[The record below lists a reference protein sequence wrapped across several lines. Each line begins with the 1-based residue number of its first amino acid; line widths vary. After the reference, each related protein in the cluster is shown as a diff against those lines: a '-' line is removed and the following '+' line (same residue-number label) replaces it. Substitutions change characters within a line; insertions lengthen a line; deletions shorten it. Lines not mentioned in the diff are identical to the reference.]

1 MADRKS
7 RPGSGEKK
15 NKTKSR
21 IDTATVKKLVR
32 LLKGDIAFIALAL
45 AISLVSIVASL
56 YINVQIGRAVDCMV
70 SEGNVDFDG
79 VRNSCMIIAVC
90 VAISAVFAYVSKM
103 ILDRI
108 AFKTVKRFRESLFA
122 KIQRVSVSYIDSHT
136 PGDMISR
143 LINDIEQISD
153 GMILSFAE
161 LFSGIVTIAGTLV
174 FMFMLDWR
182 ITLIVL
188 FATPFT
194 LFVARFIA
202 NSTYKYFTRQTKDN
216 ASLTSSVEESVT
228 GISVLRAFSMEGRRR
243 ALLREEGEKLMKSST
258 SATFFSSTVLP
269 TTRLINGIIYAAVG
283 VAGAL
288 TVIKNGSVPGGL
300 TVGLLSS
307 FLAYATKFSTP
318 FNEISGVMAEF
329 QGAVAGAKRVF
340 DVLETP
346 DEYEAEDSRDD
357 VESKGGVLIENVDFS
372 YDPDVP
378 LIRNF
383 NLEAKPGQ
391 RVAIVGP
398 TGCGKTTF
406 INLLMRFYDVDA
418 GRISMDGTDIRKI
431 TRDCVHRNYGM
442 VLQETWL
449 RSGTVR
455 DNIAMGRPGAT
466 DEEIQQAAKLAHAHS
481 FIIKLPD
488 GYNTEVSNELAG
500 LSYGQKQ
507 LICIARLMLT
517 SPPMLILDE
526 ATSSIDT
533 RTEIKVQSGFK
544 KLMRG
549 RTSFIVA
556 HRLSTIK
563 NCDRIVVMR
572 DGVIEEQGTH
582 AELLGHDGFY
592 KELYESQ
599 NN

>member
-1 MADRKS
+1 MADRRS
-7 RPGSGEKK
+7 NNRF
-15 NKTKSR
+15 
-21 IDTATVKKLVR
+21 DTRTVGKLLR
-32 LLKGDIAFIALAL
+32 LLKGDVAFIILAL
-45 AISLVSIVASL
+45 LISLVSIVASL
-56 YINVQIGRAVDCMV
+56 YINVLIGRAIDCMV
-70 SEGNVDFDG
+70 SEGNVDFAG
-79 VRNSCMIIAVC
+79 VRNSCVIIAVC
-90 VAISAVFAYVSKM
+90 VVISAVFAYVSKM

-108 AFKTVKRFRESLFA
+108 AFKTVKRFRDSLFG

-161 LFSGIVTIAGTLV
+161 LFSGVVTIAGTLV

-194 LFVARFIA
+194 LLVARFIA

-216 ASLTSSVEESVT
+216 ASLTSAVEESIT
-228 GISVLRAFSMEGRRR
+228 GISVLRAFSMEDRRR
-243 ALLREEGEKLMKSST
+243 ALLKEEGERLKKSST
-258 SATFFSSTVLP
+258 SATFFSSTVMP
-269 TTRLINGIIYAAVG
+269 TTRIINGIIYAAVG

-307 FLAYATKFSTP
+307 FLAYATRFSTP
-318 FNEISGVMAEF
+318 FNDISGVMAEF

-346 DEYEAEDSRDD
+346 DETDPEDSLDD

-372 YDPDVP
+372 YDKNIP
-378 LIRNF
+378 LIKNF

-418 GRISMDGTDIRKI
+418 GSISIDGTDVRNI

-466 DEEIQQAAKLAHAHS
+466 DEEIEQAAKLAHAHS
-481 FIIKLPD
+481 FIVKLPD

-563 NCDRIVVMR
+563 NCDLIVVMR
-572 DGVIEEQGTH
+572 DGKIEEQGTH
-582 AELLGHDGFY
+582 EELLGHEGFY

>member
-7 RPGSGEKK
+7 RPASGEKK

-70 SEGNVDFDG
+70 SEGNVDFEG
-79 VRNSCMIIAVC
+79 VRNSCVIIAVC

-346 DEYEAEDSRDD
+346 DEYEAKDSRDD
-357 VESKGGVLIENVDFS
+357 VESKGGILIENVDFS

-466 DEEIQQAAKLAHAHS
+466 DEEIQQAAKLARAHS

>member
-1 MADRKS
+1 MADRRS
-7 RPGSGEKK
+7 NNRF
-15 NKTKSR
+15 
-21 IDTATVKKLVR
+21 DTRTVGKLLR
-32 LLKGDIAFIALAL
+32 LLKGDVAFIILAL
-45 AISLVSIVASL
+45 LISLVSIVASL
-56 YINVQIGRAVDCMV
+56 YINVLIGRAIDCMV
-70 SEGNVDFDG
+70 SEGNVDFAG
-79 VRNSCMIIAVC
+79 VRNSCVIIAVC
-90 VAISAVFAYVSKM
+90 VVISAVFAYVSKM

-108 AFKTVKRFRESLFA
+108 AFKTVKRFRDSLFG

-161 LFSGIVTIAGTLV
+161 LFSGVVTIAGTLV

-194 LFVARFIA
+194 LLVARFIA

-216 ASLTSSVEESVT
+216 ASLTSAVEESIT
-228 GISVLRAFSMEGRRR
+228 GISVLRAFSMEDRRR
-243 ALLREEGEKLMKSST
+243 ALLKEEGERLKKSST
-258 SATFFSSTVLP
+258 SATFFSSTVMP
-269 TTRLINGIIYAAVG
+269 TTRIINGIIYAAVG

-318 FNEISGVMAEF
+318 FNDISGVMAEF

-340 DVLETP
+340 DVLETH
-346 DEYEAEDSRDD
+346 DETDPEDSLDD

-372 YDPDVP
+372 YDKNVP
-378 LIRNF
+378 LIKNF

-418 GRISMDGTDIRKI
+418 GSISIDGTDVRNI

-466 DEEIQQAAKLAHAHS
+466 DEEIEQAAKLAHAHS
-481 FIIKLPD
+481 FIVKLPD

-563 NCDRIVVMR
+563 NCDLIVVMR
-572 DGVIEEQGTH
+572 DGKIEEQGTH
-582 AELLGHDGFY
+582 EELLGHEGFY

>member
-1 MADRKS
+1 MADRRS
-7 RPGSGEKK
+7 NNRF
-15 NKTKSR
+15 
-21 IDTATVKKLVR
+21 DTRTVGKLLR
-32 LLKGDIAFIALAL
+32 LLKGDVAFIILAL
-45 AISLVSIVASL
+45 LISLVSIVASL
-56 YINVQIGRAVDCMV
+56 YINVLIGRAIDCMV
-70 SEGNVDFDG
+70 SEGNVDFAG
-79 VRNSCMIIAVC
+79 VRNSCVIIAVC
-90 VAISAVFAYVSKM
+90 VVISAVFAYVSKM

-108 AFKTVKRFRESLFA
+108 AFKTVKRFRDSLFG

-161 LFSGIVTIAGTLV
+161 LFSGVVTIAGTLV

-194 LFVARFIA
+194 LLVARFIA

-216 ASLTSSVEESVT
+216 ASLTSAVEESIT
-228 GISVLRAFSMEGRRR
+228 GISVLRAFSMEDRRR
-243 ALLREEGEKLMKSST
+243 ALLKEEGERLKKSST
-258 SATFFSSTVLP
+258 SATFFSSTVMP
-269 TTRLINGIIYAAVG
+269 TTRIINGIIYAAVG

-318 FNEISGVMAEF
+318 FNDISGVMAEF

-346 DEYEAEDSRDD
+346 DETDPEDSLDD

-372 YDPDVP
+372 YDKNVP
-378 LIRNF
+378 LIKNF

-418 GRISMDGTDIRKI
+418 GSISIDGTDVRNI

-466 DEEIQQAAKLAHAHS
+466 DEEIEQAAKLAHAHS
-481 FIIKLPD
+481 FIVMLPD

-563 NCDRIVVMR
+563 NCDLIVVMR
-572 DGVIEEQGTH
+572 DGKIEEQGTH
-582 AELLGHDGFY
+582 EELLGHEGIY
-592 KELYESQ
+592 KELY
-599 NN
+599 

>member
-1 MADRKS
+1 MADRRS
-7 RPGSGEKK
+7 NNRF
-15 NKTKSR
+15 
-21 IDTATVKKLVR
+21 DTRTVGKLLR
-32 LLKGDIAFIALAL
+32 LLKGDVAFIILAL
-45 AISLVSIVASL
+45 LISLVSIVASL
-56 YINVQIGRAVDCMV
+56 YINVLIGRAVDCMV
-70 SEGNVDFDG
+70 SEGNVDFAG
-79 VRNSCMIIAVC
+79 VRNSCVIIAVC
-90 VAISAVFAYVSKM
+90 VVISAVFAYVSKM

-108 AFKTVKRFRESLFA
+108 AFKTVKRFRDSLFG

-161 LFSGIVTIAGTLV
+161 LFSGVVTIAGTLV

-194 LFVARFIA
+194 LLVARFIA

-216 ASLTSSVEESVT
+216 ASLTSAAEESIT
-228 GISVLRAFSMEGRRR
+228 GISVLRAFSMEDRRR
-243 ALLREEGEKLMKSST
+243 ALLKEEGERLKKSST
-258 SATFFSSTVLP
+258 SATFFSSTVMP
-269 TTRLINGIIYAAVG
+269 TTRIINGIIYAAVG

-307 FLAYATKFSTP
+307 FLAYATRFSTP
-318 FNEISGVMAEF
+318 FNDISGVMAEF

-346 DEYEAEDSRDD
+346 DETDPEDSLDD

-372 YDPDVP
+372 YDKNVP
-378 LIRNF
+378 LIKNF

-418 GRISMDGTDIRKI
+418 GSISIDGTDVRNI

-466 DEEIQQAAKLAHAHS
+466 DEEIEQAAKLAHAHS
-481 FIIKLPD
+481 FIEKLPD

-563 NCDRIVVMR
+563 NCDLIVVMR
-572 DGVIEEQGTH
+572 DGKIEEQGTH
-582 AELLGHDGFY
+582 EELLGHEGFY

>member
-7 RPGSGEKK
+7 RQAAGEKK

-70 SEGNVDFDG
+70 SKGNVDFEG
-79 VRNSCMIIAVC
+79 VRNSCVIIAVC

-466 DEEIQQAAKLAHAHS
+466 DEEIQQAAKLARAHS

-563 NCDRIVVMR
+563 NCDQIVVMR

>member
-21 IDTATVKKLVR
+21 IDTATVKKLIR

-56 YINVQIGRAVDCMV
+56 YINVLIGRAVDCMV
-70 SEGNVDFDG
+70 SKGNVDFEG
-79 VRNSCMIIAVC
+79 VRNSCVIIAVC

-194 LFVARFIA
+194 LLVARFIA

-269 TTRLINGIIYAAVG
+269 TTRIINGIIYAAVG

-346 DEYEAEDSRDD
+346 DEYEADDSRDD

-406 INLLMRFYDVDA
+406 INLLMRFYDVDS

-466 DEEIQQAAKLAHAHS
+466 DEEIQQAAKLARAHS
-481 FIIKLPD
+481 FIVKLPD

-563 NCDRIVVMR
+563 NCDQIVVMR

>member
-1 MADRKS
+1 MADRRS
-7 RPGSGEKK
+7 NNRF
-15 NKTKSR
+15 
-21 IDTATVKKLVR
+21 DTRTVGKLLR
-32 LLKGDIAFIALAL
+32 LLKGDVAFIILAL
-45 AISLVSIVASL
+45 LISLVSIVASL
-56 YINVQIGRAVDCMV
+56 YINVLIGRAIDCMV
-70 SEGNVDFDG
+70 SEGNVDFAG
-79 VRNSCMIIAVC
+79 VRNSCVIIAVC
-90 VAISAVFAYVSKM
+90 VVISAVFAYVSKM

-108 AFKTVKRFRESLFA
+108 AFKTVKRFRDSLFG

-161 LFSGIVTIAGTLV
+161 LFSGVVTIAGTLV

-194 LFVARFIA
+194 LLVARFIA

-216 ASLTSSVEESVT
+216 ASLTSAVEESIT
-228 GISVLRAFSMEGRRR
+228 GISVLRAFSMEDRRR
-243 ALLREEGEKLMKSST
+243 ALLKEEGERLKKSST
-258 SATFFSSTVLP
+258 SATFFSSTVMP
-269 TTRLINGIIYAAVG
+269 TTRIINGIIYAAVG

-307 FLAYATKFSTP
+307 FLAYATRFSTP
-318 FNEISGVMAEF
+318 FNDISGVMAEF

-346 DEYEAEDSRDD
+346 DETDPEDSLDD

-372 YDPDVP
+372 YDKNVP
-378 LIRNF
+378 LIKNF

-418 GRISMDGTDIRKI
+418 GSISIDGTDVRSI

-466 DEEIQQAAKLAHAHS
+466 DEEIEQAAKLAHAHS
-481 FIIKLPD
+481 FIVKLPD

-563 NCDRIVVMR
+563 NCDLIVVMR
-572 DGVIEEQGTH
+572 DGKIEEQGTH
-582 AELLGHDGFY
+582 EELLGHEGFY

>member
-1 MADRKS
+1 MADRRS
-7 RPGSGEKK
+7 NNRF
-15 NKTKSR
+15 
-21 IDTATVKKLVR
+21 DTRTVGKLLR
-32 LLKGDIAFIALAL
+32 LLKGDVAFIILAL
-45 AISLVSIVASL
+45 LISLVSIVASL
-56 YINVQIGRAVDCMV
+56 YINVLIGRAIDCMV
-70 SEGNVDFDG
+70 SEGNVDFAG
-79 VRNSCMIIAVC
+79 VRNSCVIIAVC
-90 VAISAVFAYVSKM
+90 VVISAVFAYVSKM

-108 AFKTVKRFRESLFA
+108 AFKTVKRFRDSLFG

-161 LFSGIVTIAGTLV
+161 LFSGVVTIAGTLV

-194 LFVARFIA
+194 LLVARFIA

-216 ASLTSSVEESVT
+216 ASLTSAVEESIT
-228 GISVLRAFSMEGRRR
+228 GISVLRAFSMEDRRR
-243 ALLREEGEKLMKSST
+243 ALLKEEGERLKKSST
-258 SATFFSSTVLP
+258 SATFFSSTVMP
-269 TTRLINGIIYAAVG
+269 TTRIINGIIYAAVG

-307 FLAYATKFSTP
+307 FLAYATRFSTP
-318 FNEISGVMAEF
+318 FNDISGVMAEF

-346 DEYEAEDSRDD
+346 DETDPEDSLDD

-372 YDPDVP
+372 YDKNVP
-378 LIRNF
+378 LIKNF

-418 GRISMDGTDIRKI
+418 GSISIDGTDVRNI

-466 DEEIQQAAKLAHAHS
+466 DEEIEQAAKLAHAHS
-481 FIIKLPD
+481 FIVKLPD

-563 NCDRIVVMR
+563 NCDLIVVMR
-572 DGVIEEQGTH
+572 DGKIVEQGTH
-582 AELLGHDGFY
+582 EELLGHEGFY

>member
-1 MADRKS
+1 MADRRS
-7 RPGSGEKK
+7 NNRF
-15 NKTKSR
+15 
-21 IDTATVKKLVR
+21 DTRTVGKLLR
-32 LLKGDIAFIALAL
+32 LLKGDVAFIILAL
-45 AISLVSIVASL
+45 LISLVSIVASL
-56 YINVQIGRAVDCMV
+56 YINVLIGRAIDCMV
-70 SEGNVDFDG
+70 SEGNVDFAG
-79 VRNSCMIIAVC
+79 VRNSCVIIAVC
-90 VAISAVFAYVSKM
+90 VVISAVCAYVSKM

-108 AFKTVKRFRESLFA
+108 AFKTVKRFRDSLFG

-161 LFSGIVTIAGTLV
+161 LFSGVVTIAGTLV

-194 LFVARFIA
+194 LLVARFIA

-216 ASLTSSVEESVT
+216 ASLTSAVEESIT
-228 GISVLRAFSMEGRRR
+228 GISVLRAFSMEDRRR
-243 ALLREEGEKLMKSST
+243 ALLKEEGERLKKSST
-258 SATFFSSTVLP
+258 SATFFSSTVMP
-269 TTRLINGIIYAAVG
+269 TTRIINGIIYAAVG

-307 FLAYATKFSTP
+307 FLAYATRFSTP
-318 FNEISGVMAEF
+318 FNDISGVMAEF

-346 DEYEAEDSRDD
+346 DETDPEDSLDD

-372 YDPDVP
+372 YDKNVP
-378 LIRNF
+378 LIKNF

-418 GRISMDGTDIRKI
+418 GSISIDGTDVRNI

-466 DEEIQQAAKLAHAHS
+466 DEEIEQAAKLAHAHS
-481 FIIKLPD
+481 FIVKLPD

-563 NCDRIVVMR
+563 NCDLIVVMR
-572 DGVIEEQGTH
+572 DGKIEEQGTH
-582 AELLGHDGFY
+582 EELLGHEGFY

>member
-1 MADRKS
+1 
-7 RPGSGEKK
+7 
-15 NKTKSR
+15 
-21 IDTATVKKLVR
+21 
-32 LLKGDIAFIALAL
+32 
-45 AISLVSIVASL
+45 
-56 YINVQIGRAVDCMV
+56 CMV
-70 SEGNVDFDG
+70 SKGNVDFEG
-79 VRNSCMIIAVC
+79 VRNSCVIIAVC

-346 DEYEAEDSRDD
+346 DEYEAEDSLDD

-398 TGCGKTTF
+398 TGCGKTTL

-466 DEEIQQAAKLAHAHS
+466 DEEIQQAAKLARAHS

-500 LSYGQKQ
+500 LAYGQKQ

-563 NCDRIVVMR
+563 NCDLIVVMR

>member
-1 MADRKS
+1 MADRRS
-7 RPGSGEKK
+7 NNRF
-15 NKTKSR
+15 
-21 IDTATVKKLVR
+21 DTRTVGKLLR
-32 LLKGDIAFIALAL
+32 LLKGDVAFIILAL
-45 AISLVSIVASL
+45 LISLVSIVASL
-56 YINVQIGRAVDCMV
+56 YINVLIGRAIDCMV
-70 SEGNVDFDG
+70 SEGNVDFAG
-79 VRNSCMIIAVC
+79 VRNSCVIIAVC
-90 VAISAVFAYVSKM
+90 VVISAVCAYVSKM

-108 AFKTVKRFRESLFA
+108 AFKTVKRFRDSLFG

-161 LFSGIVTIAGTLV
+161 LFSGVVTIAGTLV

-194 LFVARFIA
+194 LLVARFIA

-216 ASLTSSVEESVT
+216 ASLTSAVEESIT
-228 GISVLRAFSMEGRRR
+228 GISVLRAFSMEDRRR
-243 ALLREEGEKLMKSST
+243 ALLKEEGERLKKSST
-258 SATFFSSTVLP
+258 SATFFSSTVMP
-269 TTRLINGIIYAAVG
+269 TTRIINGIIYAAVG

-307 FLAYATKFSTP
+307 FLAYATRFSTP
-318 FNEISGVMAEF
+318 FNDISGVMAEF
-329 QGAVAGAKRVF
+329 QGAVAGAQRVF

-346 DEYEAEDSRDD
+346 DETDPEDSLDD

-372 YDPDVP
+372 YDKNVP
-378 LIRNF
+378 LIKNF
-383 NLEAKPGQ
+383 NLEARPGQ

-418 GRISMDGTDIRKI
+418 GSISIDGTDVRNI

-466 DEEIQQAAKLAHAHS
+466 DEEIEQAAKLAHAHS
-481 FIIKLPD
+481 FIVKLPD

-563 NCDRIVVMR
+563 NCDLIVVMR
-572 DGVIEEQGTH
+572 DGKIEEQGTH
-582 AELLGHDGFY
+582 EELLGHEGFY

>member
-7 RPGSGEKK
+7 RPASGEKK
-15 NKTKSR
+15 NKAKSR

-70 SEGNVDFDG
+70 SKGNVDFEG
-79 VRNSCMIIAVC
+79 VRNSCVIIAVC

-161 LFSGIVTIAGTLV
+161 LFSGIVTIVGTLV

-243 ALLREEGEKLMKSST
+243 ALLKEEGEKLMKSST

-466 DEEIQQAAKLAHAHS
+466 DDEIRQAAKLARAHS
-481 FIIKLPD
+481 FIVKLPD

>member
-1 MADRKS
+1 MADRRS
-7 RPGSGEKK
+7 NNRF
-15 NKTKSR
+15 
-21 IDTATVKKLVR
+21 DTRTVGKLLR
-32 LLKGDIAFIALAL
+32 LLKGDVAFIILAL
-45 AISLVSIVASL
+45 LISLVSIVASL
-56 YINVQIGRAVDCMV
+56 YINVLIGRAVDCMV
-70 SEGNVDFDG
+70 SEGNVDFAG
-79 VRNSCMIIAVC
+79 VRNSCVIIAVC
-90 VAISAVFAYVSKM
+90 VVISAVFAYVSKM

-108 AFKTVKRFRESLFA
+108 AFKTVKRFRDSLFG

-161 LFSGIVTIAGTLV
+161 LFSGVVTIAGTLV

-194 LFVARFIA
+194 LLVARFIA

-216 ASLTSSVEESVT
+216 ASLTSAVEESIT
-228 GISVLRAFSMEGRRR
+228 GISVLRAFSMEDRRR
-243 ALLREEGEKLMKSST
+243 ALLKEEGERLKKSST
-258 SATFFSSTVLP
+258 SATFFSSTVMP
-269 TTRLINGIIYAAVG
+269 TTRIINGIIYAAVG

-318 FNEISGVMAEF
+318 FNDISGVMAEF

-346 DEYEAEDSRDD
+346 DETDPEDSLDD

-372 YDPDVP
+372 YDKNVP
-378 LIRNF
+378 LIKNF

-418 GRISMDGTDIRKI
+418 GSISIDGTDVRNI

-466 DEEIQQAAKLAHAHS
+466 DEEIEQAAKLAHAHS
-481 FIIKLPD
+481 FIEKLPD

-563 NCDRIVVMR
+563 NCDLIVVMR
-572 DGVIEEQGTH
+572 DGKIEEQGTH
-582 AELLGHDGFY
+582 EELLGHEGFY

>member
-1 MADRKS
+1 MADIKS
-7 RPGSGEKK
+7 RPASGEKK

-70 SEGNVDFDG
+70 SEGNVDFEG
-79 VRNSCMIIAVC
+79 VRNSCVIIAVC

-269 TTRLINGIIYAAVG
+269 TTRIINGIIYAAVG

-346 DEYEAEDSRDD
+346 DEFEAEDSRDD

-406 INLLMRFYDVDA
+406 INLLMRFYDVDS

-466 DEEIQQAAKLAHAHS
+466 DEEIQQAAKLARAHS

-488 GYNTEVSNELAG
+488 GYNTEVSNEHAG

-507 LICIARLMLT
+507 LVCIARLMLT

>member
-1 MADRKS
+1 MADRRS
-7 RPGSGEKK
+7 NNRF
-15 NKTKSR
+15 
-21 IDTATVKKLVR
+21 DTRTVGKLLR
-32 LLKGDIAFIALAL
+32 LLKGDVAFIILAL
-45 AISLVSIVASL
+45 LISLVSIVASL
-56 YINVQIGRAVDCMV
+56 YINVLIGRAIDCMV
-70 SEGNVDFDG
+70 SEGNVDFAG
-79 VRNSCMIIAVC
+79 VRNSCVIIAVC
-90 VAISAVFAYVSKM
+90 VVISAVFAYVSKM

-108 AFKTVKRFRESLFA
+108 AFKTVKRFRDSLFG

-161 LFSGIVTIAGTLV
+161 LFSGVVTIAGTLV

-194 LFVARFIA
+194 LLVARFIA

-216 ASLTSSVEESVT
+216 ASLTSAVEESIT
-228 GISVLRAFSMEGRRR
+228 GISVLRAFSMEDRRR
-243 ALLREEGEKLMKSST
+243 ALLKEEGERLKKSST
-258 SATFFSSTVLP
+258 SATFFSSTVMP
-269 TTRLINGIIYAAVG
+269 TTRIINGIIYAAVG

-307 FLAYATKFSTP
+307 FLAYATRFSTP
-318 FNEISGVMAEF
+318 FNDISGVMAEF

-346 DEYEAEDSRDD
+346 DETDPEDSLDD

-372 YDPDVP
+372 YDKNVP
-378 LIRNF
+378 LIKNF

-418 GRISMDGTDIRKI
+418 GSISIDGTDVRNI

-466 DEEIQQAAKLAHAHS
+466 DEEIEQAAKLAHAHS
-481 FIIKLPD
+481 FIVKLPD

-563 NCDRIVVMR
+563 NCDLIVVMR
-572 DGVIEEQGTH
+572 DGKIEEQGTH
-582 AELLGHDGFY
+582 EELLGHEGFY